1 MTVSTSASA
10 SASVSV
16 LDKAREGV
24 VRHAGVVLAAVKME
38 LAYRFEF
45 ITAIVGTLLT
55 TVMLYYL
62 WTAIYNSAASME
74 MSYDGLITYVVLGQ
88 AFSFARPGQRRM
100 MMRIASG
107 IRNGN
112 VSLDLLRPTDFQLL
126 RLSETFG
133 SFLMETAFVSLPA
146 YALALLVFGIN
157 PPASVEAAIGFTV
170 SLLSAFLLAFS
181 LDFVIGV
188 LAFWTYNVWGLGYA
202 KIALVDILAGTLIPL
217 SLFPDWLQGI
227 ALALPFQ
234 GIAYTPLSIYVGTL
248 TGPDIWSAIGV
259 QLAWGVG
266 LALLTRLLWLKARRR
281 LTIQGG

>member
-1 MTVSTSASA
+1 MTA
-10 SASVSV
+10 SASV
-16 LDKAREGV
+16 LAQAREGA
-24 VRHAGVVLAAVKME
+24 VRHTGVIQAAVKGE

-45 ITAIVGTLLT
+45 ITGIVGTLLT

-62 WTAIYNSAASME
+62 WTAIYRSSLSME
-74 MSYDGLITYVVLGQ
+74 MAYTDLITYVVLGQ

-112 VSLDLLRPTDFQLL
+112 VALDLLRPTDFQLL

-157 PPASVEAAIGFTV
+157 PPASAEAALGFAV
-170 SLLSAFLLAFS
+170 SLLAAFLLAFS

-188 LAFWTYNVWGLGYA
+188 LAFWTFSVWGLGYA
-202 KIALVDILAGTLIPL
+202 KIALIDILAGTLIPL
-217 SLFPDWLQGI
+217 SLFPDWLQRV

-248 TGPDIWSAIGV
+248 TGPAIWSAIGV
-259 QLAWGVG
+259 QLAWAIG

-281 LTIQGG
+281 LIVQGG